1 MHQLVVDET
10 VCSFNEWP
18 FEVKAGGICTACLP
32 SGVIKNIALS
42 FFFFTLLI

>member
-1 MHQLVVDET
+1 MNILVVNKT

-18 FEVKAGGICTACLP
+18 FEVKAGGICIACLP

-42 FFFFTLLI
+42 FFTLLI